1 MLLRSYAKINL
12 SLDILRKRED
22 GYHEVDMIMQTID
35 LYDIIELMPT
45 DDSDIIIRCNKK
57 YVPND
62 NRNTA
67 YKAAEHF
74 FNVFDIHKGVNIVI
88 KKNIPVSAGM
98 AGGSSNAAAVYR
110 GLRSMFKPEV
120 NNDELR
126 ELSVK
131 TGSDVPFCI
140 SGGTAIC
147 RGIGEKIT
155 NIKSFKDKILVVVK
169 PNFGVSTTEIYKR
182 FDMSKIFKHPDNR
195 ILKQAIERDNLPLVC
210 REMRNLL
217 ENVTIGMHP
226 KIKEIK
232 KELLSFGSLGSMM
245 TGSGPTVFGFF
256 DDMLTAQR
264 AFVKMRSKF
273 DEVFI
278 TRTM

>member
-12 SLDILRKRED
+12 SLDILKKRED
-22 GYHEVDMIMQTID
+22 GYHEVEMIMQTID
-35 LYDIIELMPT
+35 LYDVIELTST
-45 DDSDIIIRCNKK
+45 DGEITVKCNKR

-62 NRNTA
+62 SRNIA

-74 FNVFDIHKGVNIVI
+74 LDVYNIKKGVNIVI

-110 GLRSMFKPEV
+110 GLRSMYKPHITNE
-120 NNDELR
+120 ELKS
-126 ELSVK
+126 LAVK
-131 TGSDVPFCI
+131 IGSDIPFCI

-155 NIKSFKDKILVVVK
+155 NIKLFKNKILVVVK
-169 PNFGVSTTEIYKR
+169 PNFGVSTSEVYKKL
-182 FDMSKIFKHPDNR
+182 DMSKIFKHPNNR
-195 ILKQAIERDNLPLVC
+195 LLKQAIEKDNLNLLC

-217 ENVTIGMHP
+217 ENVTIGMYP

-232 KELLSFGSLGSMM
+232 KELVYLGSIGAMM

-256 DDMLTAQR
+256 SDMLTAQN
-264 AFVKMRSKF
+264 AFLKMKNKYE
-273 DEVFI
+273 EVFI
-278 TRTM
+278 TRTI

>member
-22 GYHEVDMIMQTID
+22 GYHEVEMIMQTID
-35 LYDIIELMPT
+35 LYDIIELTPT
-45 DDSDIIIRCNKK
+45 EGEITIKCNKK

-74 FNVFDIHKGVNIVI
+74 LKVYNIENGVNIVI

-110 GLRSMFKPEV
+110 GLRSMYKPEV
-120 NNDELR
+120 TNDELR
-126 ELSVK
+126 NLAVK

-140 SGGTAIC
+140 CGGTAIC
-147 RGIGEKIT
+147 TGIGENIT
-155 NIKSFKDKILVVVK
+155 NIKPFKNKILIIVK
-169 PNFGVSTTEIYKR
+169 PNFGVSTAEIYKR
-182 FDMSKIFKHPDNR
+182 FDVSKIYKHPDNK
-195 ILKQAIERDNLPLVC
+195 ILRQAIERDNLGLLC

-217 ENVTIGMHP
+217 ENVTIVMYP

-232 KELLSFGSLGSMM
+232 KDLLALGSIGAMM

-256 DDMLTAQR
+256 DDMLTAQK
-264 AFVKMRSKF
+264 AFLRMKNKF

-278 TRTM
+278 TRTI